1 MVTAW
6 PAASYHREM
15 RSCRACAATL
25 LVISVFAFVAAP
37 AGAQEPGRAGHQGV
51 AATALGAH
59 RAKATGRVAR
69 PARVPLPPATS
80 YVLVDV
86 GTGNVLAGD
95 NENLRVRPASLTK
108 ILTALIAVTYLP
120 PNARVPGTAQSLDAY
135 PNIVGIQKGV
145 GWPLNEVLQALLVYS
160 ANDAAYAI
168 AQRVSGSLKA
178 FGPVMDEAA
187 RQIGMSDDPV
197 FHDPAG
203 LDGSEGVGGGNL
215 VSARDLAI
223 AGRDLLHV
231 PKLARIVREEST
243 AFVDPTGT
251 AHDLPSMD
259 YAFLVSYPGA
269 IGIKTGFT
277 DRAGSCI
284 LAAATRH
291 GRTML
296 AVVMNGYNPTQSAI
310 DLLNQG
316 FATPVAAEPSSDRL
330 PPFALPSRLPSQH
343 APSRTS
349 HRHTGT
355 RSGQAPAPA
364 APRIS
369 PVGQGTVGR
378 GAPAVPQVSSHS
390 HAVRL
395 AAATAP
401 TGLTAVVRSW
411 LAQIL
416 LMLAGVAGLLALWE
430 LACTNRIQRRARPV
444 SSYGQRASVI
454 DSFSASSKRS
464 HEIVDS
470 YRRHERPSSLSGPA
484 PGRR

>member
-1 MVTAW
+1 MVAAW
-6 PAASYHREM
+6 PTASYHREM
-15 RSCRACAATL
+15 RSCRACAAML
-25 LVISVFAFVAAP
+25 FVISVFAFAAAP
-37 AGAQEPGRAGHQGV
+37 ASAQGPERAGHPGE
-51 AATALGAH
+51 AATASGAQ
-59 RAKATGRVAR
+59 RAKATRRVAL
-69 PARVPLPPATS
+69 PAATS

-108 ILTALIAVTYLP
+108 ILTALIAVTYLA
-120 PNARVPGTAQSLDAY
+120 PNARVPGTAQSLHAY

-145 GWPLNEVLQALLVYS
+145 AWPMNEVLQALLVYS

-168 AQRVSGSLKA
+168 AQRVSGSLKG

-231 PKLARIVREEST
+231 PKLAKIVRQESA

-269 IGIKTGFT
+269 VGIKTGFT

-284 LAAATRH
+284 MAAATRH

-316 FATPVAAEPSSDRL
+316 FATPVAAEASGDRL
-330 PPFALPSRLPSQH
+330 PPVALPSRLAAQH
-343 APSRTS
+343 VPARTS
-349 HRHTGT
+349 HRHAGAG
-355 RSGQAPAPA
+355 SAKVP

-369 PVGQGTVGR
+369 PVEQHPVEH
-378 GAPAVPQVSSHS
+378 GAPAGPQVSSHGNP
-390 HAVRL
+390 ARL
-395 AAATAP
+395 VAATAP
-401 TGLTAVVRSW
+401 TGLAAVVRSW
-411 LAQIL
+411 LAQTL

-430 LACTNRIQRRARPV
+430 LASTSRIQRRARPL
-444 SSYGQRASVI
+444 SSSGERASVI
-454 DSFSASSKRS
+454 DSFSSSRKRR
-464 HEIVDS
+464 HEILDS
-470 YRRHERPSSLSGPA
+470 YRRHERASSLSGPT